1 MLSNHHR
8 AKSCFFHLGYD
19 TRKITYLSD
28 AISKGALILS
38 EQALTTTKAQLLS
51 LKV

>member
-1 MLSNHHR
+1 MSP
-8 AKSCFFHLGYD
+8 FFTELLGTLGLAILYD
-19 TRKITYLSD
+19 WNENME
-28 AISKGALILS
+28 AKGALILS